1 MRVSFSPAPP
11 EPVTTTREI
20 WSWYSYAFASEAY
33 VVALTNFIPITLA
46 ELAYEQ
52 GHLYGTNQPCKPS
65 ANSTSTIVG
74 EPIPEKPRCMISFGS
89 LEVDTA
95 SFVLYLTS
103 LAVLL
108 QALTV
113 VSVGA
118 LADHGSWRKKQLVVL
133 SVCGSVATMLIF
145 AAPHVLL
152 AGALSVTA
160 NVCFG
165 VGFVSFNAFLPLL
178 VRNVEHLRT
187 RRQQLD
193 QLQKELED
201 PRVAQDEAY
210 SNDRLH
216 DASDDDN
223 GEQRQVQEE
232 RSMDERRKMYTELS
246 EQLNEDKSQLMGY
259 ISARGFAA
267 GYLGGVLLLVL
278 CLYISYRSKSS
289 TQSLKVGIF
298 LSGLWWFIF
307 AALAGLWLKPRP
319 GSDLILEEQE
329 NKRGKLWKMSQY
341 ILYSWGRV
349 GRTIAQARKLPSAFA
364 FLISWFF
371 LSDGYTSI
379 TNVAILFAKTSLGL
393 PQTQLILLSLVVP
406 ICALIGA
413 LAFPKIQTMLRF
425 DQKQMVLLLLFLL
438 LFVPLYGA
446 LGLILPFWGHLT
458 TATELFIGA
467 VYFGSLI
474 GAVQS
479 YCRSLFA
486 SLVPRGRESEFFGLY
501 AITDKGSS
509 WLGPLVIALITD
521 ATHEIRHSFIF
532 LLVLLSLPI
541 PIVYFGVNVEQ
552 GRIDAEQAAQEAGD
566 VGAHA
571 TEDESERLLPS
582 M

>member
-65 ANSTSTIVG
+65 ANATSPIVG

-118 LADHGSWRKKQLVVL
+118 LADHGSWRKKQLVIL
-133 SVCGSVATMLIF
+133 SVCGSVATMFIF

-187 RRQQLD
+187 RRQQLN
-193 QLQKELED
+193 QLQKEIEG
-201 PRVAQDEAY
+201 PCVAQDETF
-210 SNDRLH
+210 SNGRLH
-216 DASDDDN
+216 DINDDD
-223 GEQRQVQEE
+223 GEQQQVQEE
-232 RSMDERRKMYTELS
+232 CNMDERRKMYRELS

-298 LSGLWWFIF
+298 LSRLWWFIF

-319 GSDLILEEQE
+319 GSDLILEEQGD
-329 NKRGKLWKMSQY
+329 KHGKLWKMSQY
-341 ILYSWGRV
+341 VLYSWSRV

-364 FLISWFF
+364 FLVSWFF

-413 LAFPKIQTMLRF
+413 LAFPKIQTILRF

-438 LFVPLYGA
+438 LFVPMYGA

-458 TATELFIGA
+458 TAKELFIGA
-467 VYFGSLI
+467 VYFGFLI

-501 AITDKGSS
+501 AITDK
-509 WLGPLVIALITD
+509 
-521 ATHEIRHSFIF
+521 
-532 LLVLLSLPI
+532 VLLSLPI

-552 GRIDAEQAAQEAGD
+552 GRIDAEKAAQEVGD
-566 VGAHA
+566 VGIQA
-571 TEDESERLLPS
+571 TEDESQRLLSS

>member
-1 MRVSFSPAPP
+1 M
-11 EPVTTTREI
+11 
-20 WSWYSYAFASEAY
+20 
-33 VVALTNFIPITLA
+33 
-46 ELAYEQ
+46 
-52 GHLYGTNQPCKPS
+52 
-65 ANSTSTIVG
+65 
-74 EPIPEKPRCMISFGS
+74 
-89 LEVDTA
+89 
-95 SFVLYLTS
+95 
-103 LAVLL
+103 
-108 QALTV
+108 
-113 VSVGA
+113 SVGA
-118 LADHGSWRKKQLVVL
+118 LADHGSWRKKQLVIL

-152 AGALSVTA
+152 AGAFSVTA

-193 QLQKELED
+193 QLHRELEG
-201 PRVAQDEAY
+201 PRVAQDETY

-216 DASDDDN
+216 DINDGDI

-232 RSMDERRKMYTELS
+232 RSMDERRKMYAELS

-278 CLYISYRSKSS
+278 CLYISYRSQSS

-319 GSDLILEEQE
+319 GSDLILEEQGV
-329 NKRGKLWKMSQY
+329 KRGKFWKMSQY
-341 ILYSWGRV
+341 VLYSWGRV

-364 FLISWFF
+364 FLVSWFF

-393 PQTQLILLSLVVP
+393 PQTQLIMLSLVVP

-413 LAFPKIQTMLRF
+413 LAFPKIQILLRF
-425 DQKQMVLLLLFLL
+425 DQKQMVLLLLSLL
-438 LFVPLYGA
+438 LFVPVYGA

-458 TATELFIGA
+458 TAKELFIGA
-467 VYFGSLI
+467 VYFGFLI
-474 GAVQS
+474 GAVQ
-479 YCRSLFA
+479 R
-486 SLVPRGRESEFFGLY
+486 
-501 AITDKGSS
+501 
-509 WLGPLVIALITD
+509 
-521 ATHEIRHSFIF
+521 
-532 LLVLLSLPI
+532 
-541 PIVYFGVNVEQ
+541 
-552 GRIDAEQAAQEAGD
+552 
-566 VGAHA
+566 
-571 TEDESERLLPS
+571 
-582 M
+582 